1 MCTGARVLL
10 ACRDMTKAN
19 KAADEIRKKTGNGN
33 VVVKHLD
40 LTSLQSVRDLAK
52 DILENEDRLD
62 ILINNAGAVQSHD
75 FAKAVIIIYIAPPP
89 ILKSGQKAP
98 PIY

>member
-75 FAKAVIIIYIAPPP
+75 FAKAVIIIHIGPSI
-89 ILKSGQKAP
+89 ILN
-98 PIY
+98 